1 MQIETSRD
9 ADRECKDLIGEA
21 YEAAY
26 AAGWPDEMFSGGDE
40 LWEKIEEVLARK
52 GTLDLCTTGAEDS
65 QAEDI
70 FKEVFEEASR
80 AALEDG
86 HVDFASEYVD
96 YQRLWERMCAVLGVS
111 V

>member
-1 MQIETSRD
+1 MQIEPTND

-21 YEAAY
+21 YE
-26 AAGWPDEMFSGGDE
+26 DLDE
-40 LWEKIEEVLARK
+40 LWNQVQEVLGRK
-52 GTLDLCTTGAEDS
+52 GSLDLCTTGSEDS

-70 FKEVFEEASR
+70 FKEVFEEASQ

-86 HVDFASEYVD
+86 HIDFASEYVD
-96 YQRLWERMCAVLGVS
+96 YQRLWGRICGVLGVS